1 MGTTQGEPTLLTH
14 WSLLGLTQGMTSR
27 GQQDAY
33 FHPPST
39 SQVATE
45 LPVVKTAPA
54 PHLSVH
60 EKLRFPN
67 LLHTC
72 QQFLDAVKL
81 STIHTGHLTDES
93 NLLTIPLSQLDI

>member
-67 LLHTC
+67 TPHMPTVFRCC
-72 QQFLDAVKL
+72 QAQYYP
-81 STIHTGHLTDES
+81 HW
-93 NLLTIPLSQLDI
+93 PLNR